1 MKDSA
6 GPLRVTN
13 EKGPPAMTDAKY
25 DPITIQRPP
34 HVVAVLAVLAEWAR
48 ADAKAMHP
56 DTDRQVAKEA
66 REEREG
72 LANAFTRGA
81 VHALPAFSA
90 EGDLADALNERDAA
104 YEAFRVDNAE

>member
-1 MKDSA
+1 
-6 GPLRVTN
+6 
-13 EKGPPAMTDAKY
+13 MTDAKY